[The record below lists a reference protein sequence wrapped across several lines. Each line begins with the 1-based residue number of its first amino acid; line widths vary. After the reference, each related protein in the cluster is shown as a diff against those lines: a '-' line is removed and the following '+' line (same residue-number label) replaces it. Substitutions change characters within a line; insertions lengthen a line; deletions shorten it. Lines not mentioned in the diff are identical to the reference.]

1 MKLSEIRDILKA
13 EVLTGEDQLGKSIVA
28 GGGADIMDAFL
39 SAVAKDA
46 VVLTGVTTEQV
57 VQTAKIA
64 DVGAVVFVRGQKP
77 KESVVA
83 QAKAFG
89 LPLLVTDFSM
99 FVSIGKLYMNGLR
112 GLDGSW

>member
-13 EVLTGEDQLGKSIVA
+13 DILTGEDQLNKTIVA

-39 SAVAKDA
+39 SAVARDA

-64 DVGAVVFVRGQKP
+64 EVGAVVFVRGQKP
-77 KESVVA
+77 KASVIQ
-83 QAKAFG
+83 QAKTFG
-89 LPLLVTDFSM
+89 LPLLVTEFSM

>member
-13 EVLTGEDQLGKSIVA
+13 EILTGDDQLERTIVA

-64 DVGAVVFVRGQKP
+64 EVGAVVFVRGQKP
-77 KESVVA
+77 KPSVIE
-83 QAKAFG
+83 QAKAFR
-89 LPLLVTDFSM
+89 LPLLVTEFSM